1 MMRSLISTDKITS
14 VILQPRLCLT
24 SIYIITWFFSII
36 ENIANR
42 DQVSIYSSLEIENHL
57 TFTELSMAKHIF
69 DPRPT

>member
-24 SIYIITWFFSII
+24 SIYIITWFFSMIA
-36 ENIANR
+36 NIANR
-42 DQVSIYSSLEIENHL
+42 DQVSIYSSQEIGNHL
-57 TFTELSMAKHIF
+57 TSTELSMAKHIF